1 VTGGPGHAELA
12 YRIRPATLADTA
24 FLADVVF
31 TATSAQGRVPDA
43 FDEPTWRRGFI
54 EGTEKQVRGEVE
66 GSTTSVIE
74 REGEPA
80 GRLRVTRSRDRIELS
95 GIQLLP
101 GVQGRGIGTAII
113 EDLKAEANAAGVPL
127 DINVEKDNPR
137 ARHLYERLG
146 CVQVAQDEEEYKLR
160 WCP

>member
-1 VTGGPGHAELA
+1 MTSGPGDAELA
-12 YRIRPATLADTA
+12 YRLRPATLADAA

-31 TATSAQGRVPDA
+31 TATRAQGRMPDG

-54 EGTEKQVRGEVE
+54 DGTEKQVRGEVE

-74 REGEPA
+74 IKDKPA

-101 GVQGRGIGTAII
+101 GAQGYGIGTAII
-113 EDLKAEANAAGVPL
+113 EDLKAEAKAAGVPL

-137 ARHLYERLG
+137 ARQLYERLG
-146 CVQVAQDEEEYKLR
+146 CVPVAEDEEEYKLR
-160 WCP
+160 WRP